1 MSAFMGSNQLFLG
14 SSQLLRVKPAV
25 TGSSQLLRVKPS
37 YRVKPAL
44 TGLRVQQQQQKAS
57 APKLLCLVLPQDVL
71 LPSEVKILLQ
81 QEQHKPN
88 FVLSVLT
95 QIVHSM
101 PATEGQKLALDTTLS
116 KFQKAV
122 GTCERMVKT
131 PIPRSYT
138 R

>member
-1 MSAFMGSNQLFLG
+1 MGEASLQG
-14 SSQLLRVKPAV
+14 QASSQRLDSRPAAAKCLTCKLAVSAAAGCAAALRELVKV
-25 TGSSQLLRVKPS
+25 
-37 YRVKPAL
+37 
-44 TGLRVQQQQQKAS
+44 
-57 APKLLCLVLPQDVL
+57 
-71 LPSEVKILLQ
+71 LLQ

-101 PATEGQKLALDTTLS
+101 PVAEGQKLALDATLT

>member
-1 MSAFMGSNQLFLG
+1 M
-14 SSQLLRVKPAV
+14 
-25 TGSSQLLRVKPS
+25 
-37 YRVKPAL
+37 
-44 TGLRVQQQQQKAS
+44 
-57 APKLLCLVLPQDVL
+57 
-71 LPSEVKILLQ
+71 Q

-101 PATEGQKLALDTTLS
+101 PAAEGQKLALDATLT

-138 R
+138 RSADLLGMTPCEWCSQEVASERGVKCKALATPHEWYSRKKQVMS

>member
-1 MSAFMGSNQLFLG
+1 V
-14 SSQLLRVKPAV
+14 LL
-25 TGSSQLLRVKPS
+25 
-37 YRVKPAL
+37 
-44 TGLRVQQQQQKAS
+44 
-57 APKLLCLVLPQDVL
+57 QDVL
-71 LPSEVKILLQ
+71 LPSEVEVLMK

-101 PATEGQKLALDTTLS
+101 PAAEGQKLALDATLT

>member
-1 MSAFMGSNQLFLG
+1 
-14 SSQLLRVKPAV
+14 VKPA
-25 TGSSQLLRVKPS
+25 
-37 YRVKPAL
+37 YRGKPAPKDL
-44 TGLRVQQQQQKAS
+44 IAQQQQRKSSPAN
-57 APKLLCLVLPQDVL
+57 LLCLVLLQDVL
-71 LPSEVKILLQ
+71 LPSEVKVLMQ

-88 FVLSVLT
+88 FVLSVLI
-95 QIVHSM
+95 QIVHGM
-101 PATEGQKLALDTTLS
+101 PAAEGQKLALDATLT

>member
-1 MSAFMGSNQLFLG
+1 M
-14 SSQLLRVKPAV
+14 KPA
-25 TGSSQLLRVKPS
+25 
-37 YRVKPAL
+37 YRGKPAPKDL
-44 TGLRVQQQQQKAS
+44 IVQQQQQNAS
-57 APKLLCLVLPQDVL
+57 PADLLCLLPQDVL
-71 LPSEVKILLQ
+71 LPSEVKVLLQ

-101 PATEGQKLALDTTLS
+101 PAAEGQKLALDATLT